1 MEINKKVWSL
11 QLLRYLVFTRGY
23 LRVSM
28 IFPSNAKPEDY
39 WLVNASEE
47 FQVIHIND
55 DEDVIRRLNSNRN
68 LQTYKRISEL
78 LRAQKPGKMLDI
90 SLNDQA
96 TSYSSDGIRY
106 IRLYPGC
113 ELDED
118 IAKSFPQLSTVVYD
132 VEDPQQEL
140 VNLEKDIVAR
150 SMKSRRNGGR
160 IGPVLKEYLCK
171 SFLIPATIC
180 IFICAAVNIS
190 AIQLN
195 TPAVNTAIAFGAYYK
210 AFITILNQYWRLLTS
225 GFVHVSPLHLMCNMT
240 SLFSLAGP
248 MEKRYGFG
256 RSMAI
261 LLLSVIMG
269 NLLEFVGGPN
279 KVCVGLSG
287 GLYGFLGAMT
297 VHYIRSGYFKDSYFR
312 RSFFNTLYI
321 NVMISF
327 LPNVSFMSHL
337 AGFVTGGFL
346 AVLCD
351 SELARNLRI
360 NVAVCSLLLA
370 SAIGYVGITNNS
382 LNEFYYQTDRDV
394 ASVYRSFGFDS
405 LADRIVRDTYK
416 YYSERS

>member
-118 IAKSFPQLSTVVYD
+118 IAKSFPQLSTAVYD

-160 IGPVLKEYLCK
+160 
-171 SFLIPATIC
+171 
-180 IFICAAVNIS
+180 
-190 AIQLN
+190 
-195 TPAVNTAIAFGAYYK
+195 
-210 AFITILNQYWRLLTS
+210 
-225 GFVHVSPLHLMCNMT
+225 
-240 SLFSLAGP
+240 
-248 MEKRYGFG
+248 
-256 RSMAI
+256 
-261 LLLSVIMG
+261 
-269 NLLEFVGGPN
+269 
-279 KVCVGLSG
+279 
-287 GLYGFLGAMT
+287 
-297 VHYIRSGYFKDSYFR
+297 
-312 RSFFNTLYI
+312 
-321 NVMISF
+321 
-327 LPNVSFMSHL
+327 
-337 AGFVTGGFL
+337 TG
-346 AVLCD
+346 
-351 SELARNLRI
+351 
-360 NVAVCSLLLA
+360 
-370 SAIGYVGITNNS
+370 
-382 LNEFYYQTDRDV
+382 
-394 ASVYRSFGFDS
+394 
-405 LADRIVRDTYK
+405 
-416 YYSERS
+416 